1 MIDNKSVLALAWLN
15 VWFREGWRWERGW
28 GAAWVDFLVCSSGVG
43 NEMHMNSDMYKL
55 RRYRICSAL
64 EVYAAVLLLYFLTS
78 GHVMDQPAQFISIL
92 PSPSKWLGH
101 FSVSSPS
108 QCWCTRFGELS
119 AINNIPRTGR
129 DGPELK
135 KESFRWKCPNY
146 FCLRLYM

>member
-28 GAAWVDFLVCSSGVG
+28 GVSWVDFLVCSSGVG
-43 NEMHMNSDMYKL
+43 NEMNSDMYKL

-92 PSPSKWLGH
+92 SSPSKWLGH

-135 KESFRWKCPNY
+135 KESFRWKCPHY